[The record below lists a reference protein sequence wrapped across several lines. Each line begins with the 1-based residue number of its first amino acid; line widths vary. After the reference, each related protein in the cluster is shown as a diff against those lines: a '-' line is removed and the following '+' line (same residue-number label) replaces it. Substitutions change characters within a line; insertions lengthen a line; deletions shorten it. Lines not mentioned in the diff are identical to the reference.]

1 MIETTREKVSGN
13 MFKRFEYMMG
23 SGPVIFIQW
32 NNHKNNGNINYI
44 SPNITRM
51 GYRIQDFEDG
61 KIMLRDII
69 FNEDFFILTT
79 RLDLTETDPFE
90 NKSIYGTLRI
100 LHADNSSN
108 RIFHYFIV
116 LPSMKDENELYLGYF
131 LDLEDLQNAK
141 QEYLKF
147 EYQAYHDSL
156 TGLPNRS
163 LLNDRLGM
171 EIHRCER
178 NKLKLG
184 IMFLDLDNFKNI
196 NDTLGHLMG
205 DMLLKEASK
214 RLLKSIRNG
223 DTAARIGG
231 DEFTVL
237 LPDFSD
243 PKEIVVVAQRIL
255 RVFKEPFLIE
265 KFELYCTIS
274 IGITIFPTDGKDQ
287 IELLKNADLAM
298 YHAKNLGKNN
308 YVFFSRGLDIQ
319 VKHRLE
325 TENLLWH
332 AMKENRFVLHYQ
344 PIVNLK
350 SGNIIGVEALV
361 RWQKTD
367 SGLVP
372 PMEFIPLAEETG
384 LILELGQWVIESSCK
399 QIQKWREQGIDSLFI
414 SINISSRQ
422 FSRND
427 FISCVKKL
435 LKKTGAATQAINFQ
449 VTENGLLGF
458 SESGKI
464 IRILRDL
471 RKLGIKLSIDDF
483 GIGFSSLNHLR
494 EYPIDTL
501 KIDRT
506 FIKGI
511 PNDSSCVAVT
521 RSIIGLSKNLGMHV
535 LAEGVETETQLNF
548 LVANKCDL
556 MQGFLFSPALPE
568 FEITQLLIDKKNLY
582 N

>member
-1 MIETTREKVSGN
+1 MMETMRKDVPEK
-13 MFKRFEYMMG
+13 MLKRFESMLG

-32 NNHKNNGNINYI
+32 HSHKSSGKIDYI
-44 SPNITRM
+44 SSNITRM
-51 GYRIQDFEDG
+51 GYRFQDFEEG
-61 KIMLRDII
+61 KISLSDII
-69 FNEDFFILTT
+69 FNEDFISLTS
-79 RLDLTETDPFE
+79 RIDLTETDLLE
-90 NKSIYGTLRI
+90 NKSILGTLRI
-100 LHADNSSN
+100 LHANNNSN
-108 RIFHYFIV
+108 RIFQYFIV
-116 LPSMKDENELYLGYF
+116 LPSLKNENAFYLGYF
-131 LDLEDLQNAK
+131 LDLEDLHNAK
-141 QEYLKF
+141 QEYIKF

-156 TGLPNRS
+156 TGLPNRN
-163 LLNDRLGM
+163 LLNDRLGL
-171 EIHRCER
+171 EIHRSER

-205 DMLLKEASK
+205 DKLLKEASV

-223 DTAARIGG
+223 DTASRIGG

-237 LPDFSD
+237 LPDLSD

-265 KFELYCTIS
+265 EFELYCTIS

-287 IELLKNADLAM
+287 TELLKNADLAM

-308 YVFFSRGLDIQ
+308 YVFFSRGLDLQ
-319 VKHRLE
+319 VKQRLE

-332 AMKENRFVLHYQ
+332 SLRENRFILHYQ

-350 SGNIIGVEALV
+350 TGNIIGIEALV
-361 RWQKTD
+361 RWQKSD
-367 SGLVP
+367 SGLIP

-384 LILELGQWVIESSCK
+384 LILELGQWVIESACNQSM
-399 QIQKWREQGIDSLFI
+399 KWKEQGIHSLYI

-427 FISCVKKL
+427 FLACVKKL
-435 LKKTGAATQAINFQ
+435 LKKTGIATHAINFQ

-458 SESGKI
+458 GESGKI

-483 GIGFSSLNHLR
+483 GMGFSSLNSIR

-511 PNDSSCVAVT
+511 PHDSSCAAIT
-521 RSIIGLSKNLGMHV
+521 RSIIGLSKNLGIHS
-535 LAEGVETETQLNF
+535 LAEGVETEAQLDF
-548 LVANKCDL
+548 LVNNQCDL
-556 MQGFLFSPALPE
+556 MQGFLFSPPLPE
-568 FEITQLLIDKKNLY
+568 PEITQLLMDKKNLY